1 MELVLESL
9 KRLEEYAKSN
19 HIPVIKEN
27 TRSLVVSL
35 LQTSRPCAVL
45 EIGTAIGYSA
55 LLMALHLPLDATITT
70 IEIDDKRAAL
80 ARTAIANAG
89 LSAEIQVIVGD
100 AAMVLPELA
109 GPFDFVFIDA
119 AKGQYPVYLEKL
131 LGKLA
136 DGAYI
141 VADNV
146 LFRGMVHSSASIP
159 RRFRTI
165 VRRLQTY
172 LAAVQEDP
180 HFVTTLYEID
190 DGIAVTRFCKE
201 TTIL

>member
-1 MELVLESL
+1 MLKSL
-9 KRLEEYAKSN
+9 KRLEESAKSY

-80 ARTAIANAG
+80 ARTAIADAG

-190 DGIAVTRFCKE
+190 DGIAVTRFCME

>member
-80 ARTAIANAG
+80 ARTAIADAG

>member
-80 ARTAIANAG
+80 ARTAIADAG
-89 LSAEIQVIVGD
+89 LSTEIQVIVGD

-109 GPFDFVFIDA
+109 GPFDFVFMDA

-131 LGKLA
+131 QGKLA
-136 DGAYI
+136 DGACI

-146 LFRGMVHSSASIP
+146 LFRGMVHSSAAIP

-180 HFVTTLYEID
+180 HLVTTLYEID